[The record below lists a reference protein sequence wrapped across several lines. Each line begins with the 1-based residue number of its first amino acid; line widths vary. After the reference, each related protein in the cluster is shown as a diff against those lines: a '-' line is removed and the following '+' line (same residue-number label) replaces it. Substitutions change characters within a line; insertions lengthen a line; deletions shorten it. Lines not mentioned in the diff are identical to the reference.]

1 MLALSV
7 NSKQLLA
14 PLNKVNSKEE
24 EEEVARMRSRR
35 VTTVVPGQLLDLDL
49 VLSAFLRRSLPRRR
63 RRTRCLGRQR
73 QTECA
78 SMPRLTMSSTTLRA
92 TRSFLTQV
100 GL

>member
-1 MLALSV
+1 MLAWSV

-14 PLNKVNSKEE
+14 LLNKVNSKEE

-35 VTTVVPGQLLDLDL
+35 VTVVPGQLLDLDL
-49 VLSAFLRRSLPRRR
+49 VLLAFLRRSLPRRR

-73 QTECA
+73 QTGCV

>member
-14 PLNKVNSKEE
+14 ALNKVNSKEE
-24 EEEVARMRSRR
+24 VEEVARMRSRR
-35 VTTVVPGQLLDLDL
+35 VTVVPGQLLDLDS
-49 VLSAFLRRSLPRRR
+49 VLLAFLRRSLPRRR

-73 QTECA
+73 QTECV

>member
-35 VTTVVPGQLLDLDL
+35 VTVVPGQLLDLDL
-49 VLSAFLRRSLPRRR
+49 VLLAFLRRSLPRRR

-73 QTECA
+73 QTECV

>member
-14 PLNKVNSKEE
+14 ALNKVKSKEE
-24 EEEVARMRSRR
+24 VEEVARMRSRR
-35 VTTVVPGQLLDLDL
+35 VTVVPGQLLDLDS
-49 VLSAFLRRSLPRRR
+49 VLLAFLRRSLPRRR

-73 QTECA
+73 QTECV

-92 TRSFLTQV
+92 TKSFLTQV

>member
-7 NSKQLLA
+7 NSKQLLVA
-14 PLNKVNSKEE
+14 LNKVNSKEE
-24 EEEVARMRSRR
+24 VEEVARMRSRR
-35 VTTVVPGQLLDLDL
+35 VTVVPGQLLDLDS
-49 VLSAFLRRSLPRRR
+49 VLLAFLRRSLPRRR

-73 QTECA
+73 QTECV

>member
-24 EEEVARMRSRR
+24 EEEVARMRSRK
-35 VTTVVPGQLLDLDL
+35 VTVVPGQLLDLDS
-49 VLSAFLRRSLPRRR
+49 VLLAFLRRSLPRRR

-73 QTECA
+73 QTECV

-92 TRSFLTQV
+92 TKSFLTQV

>member
-14 PLNKVNSKEE
+14 ALNKVNSKEE
-24 EEEVARMRSRR
+24 EEEGTRMRSRR
-35 VTTVVPGQLLDLDL
+35 VTVVPGQLLDLDL
-49 VLSAFLRRSLPRRR
+49 VLLAFLRRSLPRRR
-63 RRTRCLGRQR
+63 RRIRCLGRQR
-73 QTECA
+73 QTECV

>member
-1 MLALSV
+1 MVALSV

-35 VTTVVPGQLLDLDL
+35 VTVVPGQLLDLDS
-49 VLSAFLRRSLPRRR
+49 VLLAFLRRSLPRRR

-73 QTECA
+73 QTECV

>member
-7 NSKQLLA
+7 NSKELLA
-14 PLNKVNSKEE
+14 ALNKVNSKEE
-24 EEEVARMRSRR
+24 VEEVARMRSRR
-35 VTTVVPGQLLDLDL
+35 VTVVPGQLLDLDS
-49 VLSAFLRRSLPRRR
+49 VLLAFLRRSLPRRR

-73 QTECA
+73 QTECV

>member
-35 VTTVVPGQLLDLDL
+35 VTVVPGQLLDLDS
-49 VLSAFLRRSLPRRR
+49 VLLAFLRRSLPRRR

-73 QTECA
+73 QTECV

>member
-14 PLNKVNSKEE
+14 ALNKVNSKEE

-35 VTTVVPGQLLDLDL
+35 VTVVPGQLLDLDS
-49 VLSAFLRRSLPRRR
+49 VLLAFLRRSLPRRR

-73 QTECA
+73 QTECV

>member
-24 EEEVARMRSRR
+24 EEEEARMRSRR
-35 VTTVVPGQLLDLDL
+35 VTVVPGQLLDLDS
-49 VLSAFLRRSLPRRR
+49 VLLAFLRRSLPRRR

-73 QTECA
+73 QTECV

-92 TRSFLTQV
+92 TKSFLTQV

>member
-24 EEEVARMRSRR
+24 VEEVARMRSRR
-35 VTTVVPGQLLDLDL
+35 VTVVPGQLLDLDS
-49 VLSAFLRRSLPRRR
+49 VLLAFLRRSLPRRR

-73 QTECA
+73 QTECV